1 MADFDKAKAKRNAVS
16 VKNLTECS
24 FYERKNEMECKD
36 FEPSIIQ
43 DDKILKVAK
52 RLKTFTPDEIV
63 MFCEIDTETA
73 EDFIQKS
80 ENIKP
85 VGNKFEY
92 VETVRTEDKFK
103 IIDKNIKLLQNN
115 LTKHTKHLF
124 IQKLFRILRTFC
136 LKI

>member
-1 MADFDKAKAKRNAVS
+1 MADFDKAEAKRNAVS

-52 RLKTFTPDEIV
+52 RLKTFTLEDII
-63 MFCEIDTETA
+63 MFCEIDAKTA
-73 EDFIQKS
+73 ERFLRES

-85 VGNKFEY
+85 VGDKFEY

-103 IIDKNIKLLQNN
+103 IKLPQYWS
-115 LTKHTKHLF
+115 
-124 IQKLFRILRTFC
+124 
-136 LKI
+136 